1 MNDSTNNVKTI
12 FKGVDTMPE
21 IRCSVSN
28 CTHWG
33 QGNFC
38 QASSIIVQSD
48 AHEYSNDYNQSF
60 ENAVLEGELTSTA
73 ANSGDTCC
81 HTFEPKY

>member
-1 MNDSTNNVKTI
+1 MNDSTHNVKTI
-12 FKGVDTMPE
+12 LKGVDTMPE

-38 QASSIIVQSD
+38 QASSIIVQTE
-48 AHEYSNDYNQSF
+48 AYEYANDYDQSLQ
-60 ENAVLEGELTSTA
+60 NALLDGELTSSA
-73 ANSGDTCC
+73 AHSGETCC
-81 HTFEPKY
+81 HTFQPKF